1 MCWLPEEK
9 WWCPKK
15 RSTYETHNNYIF
27 VVLSKEDC
35 VLPGKV
41 AVAKEDDVPLGEVI
55 VAENIGERKRTRI
68 LKELES
74 LEKDN
79 AGKSERDRTALWR
92 KLQKVV
98 SRNEDIATEYV

>member
-1 MCWLPEEK
+1 M
-9 WWCPKK
+9 
-15 RSTYETHNNYIF
+15 
-27 VVLSKEDC
+27 
-35 VLPGKV
+35 LPGKV
-41 AVAKEDDVPLGEVI
+41 AVAKEDGVSPGKII
-55 VAENIGERKRTRI
+55 VADKIGERKRARM

-98 SRNEDIATEYV
+98 SRNDDIATEYV